1 MRRLLNLLVLDNY
14 PILEQLRLEEA
25 LLRAGD
31 ENWCILNSG
40 TEPAI
45 VMGISAKAEEVVNLE
60 LLKSQPVP
68 LIRRYSGGG
77 TVFVDQNTF
86 FTSLILNHEITGTAP
101 YPKEVMEWSAELYE
115 KMPFQIRENDYVI
128 KDRKCGGNAQYFTRN
143 RFVHHTSF
151 LWDYSPDQME
161 YLKQPPKMPSYRKNR
176 SHDSFLCTLK
186 EHYPSMQ
193 ALAKGLVA
201 ILAERFDLLHRS
213 LDEANEALSKEHRK
227 ATLLCS
233 DVLF

>member
-1 MRRLLNLLVLDNY
+1 MRRLLNLLVLENY

-45 VMGISAKAEEVVNLE
+45 VMGISAKPEEVVNLE

-77 TVFVDQNTF
+77 TVFVDRNTF
-86 FTSLILNHEITGTAP
+86 FASLILNHEVTGRAP
-101 YPKEVMEWSAELYE
+101 YPKEIMDWSAELYQN
-115 KMPFQIRENDYVI
+115 MPFQIRENDYVI
-128 KDRKCGGNAQYFTRN
+128 EDRKCGGNAQYFTKN
-143 RFVHHTSF
+143 RLVHHTSF

-176 SHDSFLCTLK
+176 THESFLCTLK
-186 EHYPSMQ
+186 EHFSHMP
-193 ALAKGLVA
+193 ALNHALIAV
-201 ILAERFDLLHRS
+201 LAERFELLHRS
-213 LDEANEALSKEHRK
+213 LDEAIEVLEKEHRK
-227 ATLLCS
+227 ATLLCQEI
-233 DVLF
+233 